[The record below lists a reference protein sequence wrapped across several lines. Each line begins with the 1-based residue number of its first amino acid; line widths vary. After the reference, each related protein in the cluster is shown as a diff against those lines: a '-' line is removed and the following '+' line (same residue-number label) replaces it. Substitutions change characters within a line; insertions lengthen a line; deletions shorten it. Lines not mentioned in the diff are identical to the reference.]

1 MFTNMF
7 SKLTETSF
15 IKKITIR
22 LNKKAA
28 WIIAIPIVLVAVGGA
43 TYYQLAYLPSQ
54 IVGATT
60 MQTATV
66 RQGDLVIY
74 ASGTGTLIASEEVS
88 LTFNTGGR
96 ITDVFINIGD
106 TVKAGELLAQVDDT
120 SAQISYTIA
129 RRNLLELTSTAAIA
143 AAQQEVTTATT
154 DLEDAKN
161 LLRYLISP
169 TVYSWEIEIL
179 KAEYTL
185 EEAQNKANISP
196 NDEQIKK
203 DLESAKNYLKLAKAN
218 LESAKGYY
226 YYSYLS
232 KYFEAFDKETG
243 KKYIATPS
251 ENDILGARATVTKA
265 EALLDEAIYLYASL
279 TGSEIPENATG
290 SGITEL
296 EQAQSNLQ
304 SAQAE
309 LDGTR
314 IYTPISG
321 TVMAVDTSVGD
332 TASSG
337 MAVITVAD
345 LSQPYLEVYLDESD
359 WSNVNI
365 DYEVE
370 VIFDILPD
378 KTFTGKVTQVD
389 PGLYTENNSSVV
401 RALVKLD
408 NVDID
413 GFNLPLGTTASVDVI
428 GGRVE
433 NAVLVPIEALHQAG
447 DQYTVFVMEEGKP
460 KLRVV
465 EVGIQDLLYAEIKSG
480 INVGDIVTTGISET
494 K

>member
-129 RRNLLELTSTAAIA
+129 RRNLLELTSPAAIA

-154 DLEDAKN
+154 DLEVAKN

-185 EEAQNKANISP
+185 VEAQNKANISP

-226 YYSYLS
+226 YYSYLP
-232 KYFEAFDKETG
+232 KYFEAFD
-243 KKYIATPS
+243 
-251 ENDILGARATVTKA
+251 
-265 EALLDEAIYLYASL
+265 
-279 TGSEIPENATG
+279 
-290 SGITEL
+290 
-296 EQAQSNLQ
+296 
-304 SAQAE
+304 
-309 LDGTR
+309 
-314 IYTPISG
+314 
-321 TVMAVDTSVGD
+321 
-332 TASSG
+332 
-337 MAVITVAD
+337 
-345 LSQPYLEVYLDESD
+345 
-359 WSNVNI
+359 
-365 DYEVE
+365 
-370 VIFDILPD
+370 
-378 KTFTGKVTQVD
+378 
-389 PGLYTENNSSVV
+389 
-401 RALVKLD
+401 
-408 NVDID
+408 
-413 GFNLPLGTTASVDVI
+413 
-428 GGRVE
+428 
-433 NAVLVPIEALHQAG
+433 
-447 DQYTVFVMEEGKP
+447 
-460 KLRVV
+460 
-465 EVGIQDLLYAEIKSG
+465 
-480 INVGDIVTTGISET
+480 
-494 K
+494 

>member
-1 MFTNMF
+1 MTAPLHQICILTIVLKKLNPVKGLYMFKNMV
-7 SKLTETSF
+7 SKLTDAPL
-15 IKKITIR
+15 IKKIVLR
-22 LNKKAA
+22 SNKKVA
-28 WIIAIPIVLVAVGGA
+28 WIIAIFVMLLAAGGIA
-43 TYYQLAYLPSQ
+43 YYQLAYLPSQ
-54 IVGATT
+54 AISATTT

-129 RRNLLELTSTAAIA
+129 RRNLLELTSPAAIA

-203 DLESAKNYLKLAKAN
+203 DLESAKKYLKLAKAN

-226 YYSYLS
+226 YYSYLP

-251 ENDILGARATVTKA
+251 ENDILGARATVT
-265 EALLDEAIYLYASL
+265 
-279 TGSEIPENATG
+279 
-290 SGITEL
+290 
-296 EQAQSNLQ
+296 
-304 SAQAE
+304 
-309 LDGTR
+309 
-314 IYTPISG
+314 
-321 TVMAVDTSVGD
+321 
-332 TASSG
+332 
-337 MAVITVAD
+337 
-345 LSQPYLEVYLDESD
+345 
-359 WSNVNI
+359 
-365 DYEVE
+365 
-370 VIFDILPD
+370 
-378 KTFTGKVTQVD
+378 
-389 PGLYTENNSSVV
+389 
-401 RALVKLD
+401 
-408 NVDID
+408 
-413 GFNLPLGTTASVDVI
+413 
-428 GGRVE
+428 
-433 NAVLVPIEALHQAG
+433 
-447 DQYTVFVMEEGKP
+447 
-460 KLRVV
+460 
-465 EVGIQDLLYAEIKSG
+465 
-480 INVGDIVTTGISET
+480 
-494 K
+494 

>member
-1 MFTNMF
+1 MTVSLHPICILTIASKKSNKLKGLYMFINMF

-143 AAQQEVTTATT
+143 AAQQEITTATT

-203 DLESAKNYLKLAKAN
+203 DLESAKKYLKLAKAN

-251 ENDILGARATVTKA
+251 ENDILGARATVT
-265 EALLDEAIYLYASL
+265 
-279 TGSEIPENATG
+279 
-290 SGITEL
+290 
-296 EQAQSNLQ
+296 
-304 SAQAE
+304 
-309 LDGTR
+309 
-314 IYTPISG
+314 
-321 TVMAVDTSVGD
+321 
-332 TASSG
+332 
-337 MAVITVAD
+337 
-345 LSQPYLEVYLDESD
+345 
-359 WSNVNI
+359 
-365 DYEVE
+365 
-370 VIFDILPD
+370 
-378 KTFTGKVTQVD
+378 
-389 PGLYTENNSSVV
+389 
-401 RALVKLD
+401 
-408 NVDID
+408 
-413 GFNLPLGTTASVDVI
+413 
-428 GGRVE
+428 
-433 NAVLVPIEALHQAG
+433 
-447 DQYTVFVMEEGKP
+447 
-460 KLRVV
+460 
-465 EVGIQDLLYAEIKSG
+465 
-480 INVGDIVTTGISET
+480 
-494 K
+494 